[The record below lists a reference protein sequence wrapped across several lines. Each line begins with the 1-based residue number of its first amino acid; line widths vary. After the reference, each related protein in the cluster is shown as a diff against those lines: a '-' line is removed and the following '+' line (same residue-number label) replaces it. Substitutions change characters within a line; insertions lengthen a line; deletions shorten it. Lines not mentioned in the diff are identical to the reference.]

1 MGRKIDRLSLTIVVC
16 SLMGIVLGATA
27 SQAEMNQCLAEPNPS
42 NECLTQ
48 NPVQKRLE
56 GMGIGLF
63 AGAGAA
69 IGATWQMGNS
79 SKS

>member
-1 MGRKIDRLSLTIVVC
+1 MGVKIDRVSLTIVIC
-16 SLMGIVLGATA
+16 SLLGIVLGATA
-27 SQAEMNQCLAEPNPS
+27 SQAEMNQCLAAANPS

-48 NPVQKRLE
+48 NPAQKRVE

-69 IGATWQMGNS
+69 IGATWQMSNS
-79 SKS
+79 GKS